1 MELARLEIKNI
12 KISLILHEELK
23 DLPNQKIIKHNNA
36 VITFYPSNK
45 RIINVTKLKTLNE
58 LYQIQNEIQSLFNV
72 KVKKL
77 KIDAIMLSRRVMNKR
92 FSLKKMLK
100 TLEKYKDLFKC
111 DYHPE
116 LFHSPWF
123 KSRDGKHGSF
133 NVFTT
138 GSSTVMGVKCVEPP
152 KISTYMI

>member
-1 MELARLEIKNI
+1 M
-12 KISLILHEELK
+12 
-23 DLPNQKIIKHNNA
+23 
-36 VITFYPSNK
+36 
-45 RIINVTKLKTLNE
+45 
-58 LYQIQNEIQSLFNV
+58 FNV

-138 GSSTVMGVKCVEPP
+138 GSSTVMGVKCVEDIKLIE
-152 KISTYMI
+152 KILDETFSEKWVQMAIQKLQPLTLNCKITCSLRYS